1 VPMHLL
7 DVPYLQQIEPGGC
20 LPACIAMVLAYLE
33 QPALQEDISRQIGAL
48 PWGTP
53 ASNVRRLAGWGF
65 QVRYDTSS
73 LRELQTFLAAGSP
86 PIAFLRTVDLP
97 YAQVDAPHAVVI
109 VGIHDDAV
117 YLLDPDYPD
126 QTPVVV
132 SIGDFAL
139 AWSHFDQLCAIISK
153 R

>member
-1 VPMHLL
+1 MPMHWL
-7 DVPYLQQIEPGGC
+7 DVPYLQQTEAGGC
-20 LPACIAMVLAYLE
+20 LPACVAMVLAYLE
-33 QPALQEDISRQIGAL
+33 QPALPEDLSRQIGAL
-48 PWGTP
+48 PWDTP

-65 QVRYDTSS
+65 QVRYETSS
-73 LRELQTFLAAGSP
+73 LRELQTFLAAGLP
-86 PIAFLRTVDLP
+86 PNAFLRTVDLP

-139 AWSHFDQLCAIISK
+139 AWSHFDQACAVISK
-153 R
+153 H